1 MSERSHD
8 DVVDRGR
15 EASSL
20 NDREHREK
28 QDDLSRRRLQDME
41 RQSLTR
47 RERDERW
54 PIG

>member
-1 MSERSHD
+1 MNERSRD
-8 DVVDRGR
+8 DAIDRGR

-20 NDREHREK
+20 NDRQNREQ
-28 QDDLSRRRLQDME
+28 QDDLSRRRIQSIE
-41 RQSLTR
+41 RQSLTN